1 MAQEKCPKCDGDG
14 KCRACNGKGYV
25 STGVLLRGTT
35 QARRRNAVFVA
46 GVATASAAAVRVMW
60 KGDSRRRRKCVNRQV
75 LFLSPHFVVR
85 GVRKGGQRR
94 LNEINKF
101 QRQVRNVRVRD
112 GGVQNG

>member
-1 MAQEKCPKCDGDG
+1 MGTANAE
-14 KCRACNGKGYV
+14 RATGKGMFPQ
-25 STGVLLRGTT
+25 GVLLRGTT

-94 LNEINKF
+94 LNEINNF
-101 QRQVRNVRVRD
+101 QRQCEMCV
-112 GGVQNG
+112 